1 MCLFYNRKGRKKVNG
16 NKKPRKFF
24 QLSGFYYTILLYLQ
38 IMANKVFHR
47 PRAMNL

>member
-24 QLSGFYYTILLYLQ
+24 QLSGFYILLLYQQ